1 MKKEKISRAAAGKTS
16 LSRMIFRMAAVLMG
30 IVSVG
35 IIVSAFLSGYIRK
48 QAEESIRS
56 TTEFYAAQMDAS
68 FRDINDYLGE
78 LVFQDKDVAMTRYT
92 SDKLLFIQAVQK
104 INEKLEFLP
113 HQAGRGLPVLHL
125 LPGVGLLC
133 LLGAR

>member
-30 IVSVG
+30 IVAVG

-92 SDKLLFIQAVQK
+92 SDKLL
-104 INEKLEFLP
+104 
-113 HQAGRGLPVLHL
+113 
-125 LPGVGLLC
+125 
-133 LLGAR
+133 